1 MTALA
6 HACRPHRGVLE
17 ALVERGERG
26 PAIGAALDH
35 LETCATCERDLTEL
49 ALTVAALRRAGR
61 ELRAAPVP
69 QPAPARVAALAVPRR
84 TGWAWRMQLGGL
96 LTGAA
101 IAALIVVPRAGTGIP
116 VSSDALE
123 PARPAVSASWRL
135 AEAHLAMTP
144 DNAVVLRA
152 RDHRPAAL
160 SRWTPPTLE
169 GGVSGPTRSRA
180 TSADLTP
187 GRDLRAGPDAE

>member
-1 MTALA
+1 MTGLA

-35 LETCATCERDLTEL
+35 LEACATCERDLTEL

-69 QPAPARVAALAVPRR
+69 QPAPARIAALAVPRR
-84 TGWAWRMQLGGL
+84 TGWSWRMQLGGL

-101 IAALIVVPRAGTGIP
+101 IAALVVVPRAGTGIP

-123 PARPAVSASWRL
+123 PGRPPVTASWRL
-135 AEAHLAMTP
+135 AEAHLARTP
-144 DNAVVLRA
+144 DTASFSARGMTIPPRYPDGLLR
-152 RDHRPAAL
+152 PWKEVPQ
-160 SRWTPPTLE
+160 S
-169 GGVSGPTRSRA
+169 
-180 TSADLTP
+180 
-187 GRDLRAGPDAE
+187 DAMPRERQPI

>member
-1 MTALA
+1 MTGLA

-26 PAIGAALDH
+26 PTVGAALDH

-61 ELRAAPVP
+61 ELRAAAVP
-69 QPAPARVAALAVPRR
+69 QPSPARVAALAVPRR
-84 TGWAWRMQLGGL
+84 TGWSWRIQLGGL

-101 IAALIVVPRAGTGIP
+101 IAALVVVPRAGTGVP
-116 VSSDALE
+116 VTTDALE
-123 PARPAVSASWRL
+123 PARAPMSASWRV

-144 DNAVVLRA
+144 DTASFSAHGMTVPPRYPDGLLRPWKEVSQTDVVPRA
-152 RDHRPAAL
+152 RQ
-160 SRWTPPTLE
+160 
-169 GGVSGPTRSRA
+169 A
-180 TSADLTP
+180 T
-187 GRDLRAGPDAE
+187 

>member
-1 MTALA
+1 MTGLA

-26 PAIGAALDH
+26 PTVGAALDH

-69 QPAPARVAALAVPRR
+69 EPSPACVLALAVPRR
-84 TGWAWRMQLGGL
+84 TGWSWRIQLGGL

-101 IAALIVVPRAGTGIP
+101 IAALVVVPRAGTGVP
-116 VSSDALE
+116 VTTDAQE
-123 PARPAVSASWRL
+123 PARVAVTASWRI

-144 DNAVVLRA
+144 DTASFSAPGTTVPPRYPDGLLRPWKEVSPTDAVPRA
-152 RDHRPAAL
+152 RQ
-160 SRWTPPTLE
+160 
-169 GGVSGPTRSRA
+169 A
-180 TSADLTP
+180 T
-187 GRDLRAGPDAE
+187 